1 VLQQYASLGINSG
14 QSLDSSNSNTAEQN
28 RTLRRNIH
36 ITMKVALSLL
46 AALAAAAP
54 SAASVQGFD
63 ISHYQ
68 ASVDFAGAYDAG
80 ARFVMIK
87 VVLS

>member
-1 VLQQYASLGINSG
+1 
-14 QSLDSSNSNTAEQN
+14 
-28 RTLRRNIH
+28 
-36 ITMKVALSLL
+36 MKVALSVL

-54 SAASVQGFD
+54 AAADVQGFD
-63 ISHYQ
+63 ISHWQ

-87 VVLS
+87 VVPVP